1 MTPAS
6 WSEPGCF
13 PVAEGIH
20 RIPLQMPGDGLRA
33 INVYALE
40 TNSGLALIDGGWHRE
55 GTYDE
60 LTGALSAIGRAPH
73 EIHDIYVT
81 HVHRD
86 HYTFAIELRRRHGC
100 RVHLGSDE
108 VVGIEAIARLG
119 TNVPESSLRELK
131 RAGAHRI
138 AERAY
143 ADSVGEPFVAAD
155 WEPPDTWL
163 TAGPLHLSGHSL
175 TAVHTPGHTKGHM
188 VFHDED
194 RGVSYTGDHVLPT
207 ITPSIGFELG
217 EWDLPLAKYIRSL
230 ELMLDNHDHIML
242 PSHGNTGSGVHA
254 RVQEL
259 LAHHER
265 RFAATVAA
273 VETLREPTGLA
284 VAQALTWTRRERP
297 FDTLDNFNQMVATC
311 ETLAHLDV
319 LAERG
324 RLNVEHREGVDVF
337 TVR

>member
-1 MTPAS
+1 
-6 WSEPGCF
+6 
-13 PVAEGIH
+13 
-20 RIPLQMPGDGLRA
+20 
-33 INVYALE
+33 
-40 TNSGLALIDGGWHRE
+40 
-55 GTYDE
+55 
-60 LTGALSAIGRAPH
+60 
-73 EIHDIYVT
+73 
-81 HVHRD
+81 
-86 HYTFAIELRRRHGC
+86 
-100 RVHLGSDE
+100 
-108 VVGIEAIARLG
+108 
-119 TNVPESSLRELK
+119 
-131 RAGAHRI
+131 
-138 AERAY
+138 
-143 ADSVGEPFVAAD
+143 
-155 WEPPDTWL
+155 
-163 TAGPLHLSGHSL
+163 
-175 TAVHTPGHTKGHM
+175 
-188 VFHDED
+188 
-194 RGVSYTGDHVLPT
+194 
-207 ITPSIGFELG
+207 
-217 EWDLPLAKYIRSL
+217 
-230 ELMLDNHDHIML
+230 MLDNHDHIML